1 MRSPIIYVS
10 IIMLGLTFSCQGAM
24 AQSTFPNGVSSGD
37 VDQDSAVLWARSTA
51 AGKVKFRLY
60 ENNFRG
66 APVDKGTVLVTD
78 TDLPAKY
85 EFSNLKAG
93 TRYVYKIKNT
103 AGEHV
108 DGSFTTPN
116 DTGLT
121 TGLRFGVTGDW
132 RGELAPY
139 PAIRNA
145 ADYGLDFFV
154 KLGDTIY
161 ADVPTPAVDKP
172 QAETLEDFRL
182 KHAEVYSEQAGL
194 NAWADLQAHT
204 PIYAAID
211 DHEVTNDFAGGAP
224 SSSDP
229 RFIETEGLINQTSL
243 FNNGLQAFTEYNAIE
258 DLHLEAIGDPRTD
271 GAPDLYR
278 YRDFGNDAAF
288 IMLDA
293 RSFRD
298 EELPDV
304 ANPLDPA
311 QVGAFLALSFGVDPA
326 TGQPLP
332 YRTMLSQRQLGR
344 LFSDLLY
351 ADQAGITWKFV
362 MVPEPIQN
370 LGVLA
375 ASDRFE
381 GYAAERSAVL
391 KFIDDNDIDNVVFV
405 SADIHGTLIN
415 NLTYQLGPGFP
426 QIPTNTFEVVT
437 GSVAY
442 DAPFGPTVLGLAA
455 SIPVA
460 PGVSLLD
467 VFLAGVGVP
476 DLDTFYSLPGSIKNT
491 ALEALVNQQIV
502 PLGYNAIGLQDTT
515 GIDATLLEGGYTAV
529 FSYGWTEFDIDA
541 DTQALTVTTY
551 GIDPYTRQDVEADVL
566 DVASREPVVVSKFV
580 VMPQ

>member
-1 MRSPIIYVS
+1 MKHPFSFAS
-10 IIMLGLTFSCQGAM
+10 TLMLGLAIFSLGVNAE
-24 AQSTFPNGVSSGD
+24 STFPNGVSSGD
-37 VDQDSAVLWARSTA
+37 VDQNSAVLWARSTA
-51 AGKVKFRLY
+51 TGKVKFRLY
-60 ENNFRG
+60 EDKLKG
-66 APVDKGTVLVTD
+66 APIDKGTVLVED
-78 TDLPAKY
+78 TDVPAKY
-85 EFSNLKAG
+85 EFSGLKAG
-93 TRYVYKIKNT
+93 TRYIYTVKNT

-108 DGSFTTPN
+108 DGSFSTPN
-116 DTGLT
+116 DGGISI
-121 TGLRFGVTGDW
+121 GLRFGVTGDW

-145 ADYGLDFFV
+145 ADRDLDFFV

-172 QAETLEDFRL
+172 QAETLVDYRL
-182 KHAEVYSEQAGL
+182 KHAEVYSDHAGL

-204 PIYAAID
+204 PIYAMID

-224 SSSDP
+224 ASGDA
-229 RFIETEGLINQTSL
+229 RFFETEGLINQTIL
-243 FNNGLQAFTEYNAIE
+243 FNNGLQAFGEYNAIR
-258 DLHLEAIGDPRTD
+258 DLYLDAIGDPRTD
-271 GAPDLYR
+271 GVPDLYR
-278 YRDFGNDAAF
+278 FRTFGNDAAF
-288 IMLDA
+288 MMLDA

-298 EELPDV
+298 EELPGV
-304 ANPLDPA
+304 SNPLDPL
-311 QVGAFLALSFGVDPA
+311 QIGAFLALSFGIDPT
-326 TGQPLP
+326 TGQQLP

-344 LFSDLLY
+344 LLSDLLY
-351 ADQAGITWKFV
+351 AEQAGITWKFV

-370 LGVLA
+370 LGVIA

-381 GYAAERSAVL
+381 GYAVERTAIL
-391 KFIDDNDIDNVVFV
+391 KFINDNDIDNVVFV

-415 NLTYQLGPGFP
+415 NLTYQLGPGYP
-426 QIPTNTFEVVT
+426 QIPTSTFEVVT

-442 DAPFGPTVLGLAA
+442 DAAFGPTVLELIAG
-455 SIPVA
+455 IPVA

-476 DLDTFYSLPGSIKNT
+476 NLETFYSLPGFIKNA

-502 PLGYNAIGLQDTT
+502 PLGYDAIGLQDT
-515 GIDATLLEGGYTAV
+515 GEVDATLLEGGYTAA

-566 DVASREPVVVSKFV
+566 DVASREPVVISKFV
-580 VMPQ
+580 VSPQ

>member
-1 MRSPIIYVS
+1 MKYKITFASTL
-10 IIMLGLTFSCQGAM
+10 MLGLAFFSHGAI
-24 AQSTFPNGVSSGD
+24 ADSTFPNGVSSGD
-37 VDQDSAVLWARSTA
+37 VDQDSAVLWARSA
-51 AGKVKFRLY
+51 APGKVKFRLY
-60 ENNFRG
+60 EDDYKG
-66 APVDKGTVLVTD
+66 KPVDKGTVFVED
-78 TDLPAKY
+78 TDVPAKY
-85 EFSNLKAG
+85 ELSGLKAG
-93 TRYVYKIKNT
+93 TRYVYTVKNT

-108 DGSFTTPN
+108 FGSFTTPN
-116 DTGLT
+116 DSGTT

-145 ADYGLDFFV
+145 AGRDLDFFV

-161 ADVPTPAVDKP
+161 ADVPTPSVDKP
-172 QAETLEDFRL
+172 QAETLEDYRL
-182 KHAEVYSEQAGL
+182 KHAEVYSDHAGL

-224 SSSDP
+224 ASSDP
-229 RFIETEGLINQTSL
+229 RFVETEGLVNQTTL
-243 FNNGLQAFTEYNAIE
+243 YNNGLQAFAEYNAIE
-258 DLHLEAIGDPRTD
+258 DLHFDAIGDPRTD

-278 YRDFGNDAAF
+278 YREFGNDAAF
-288 IMLDA
+288 MMLDA

-298 EELPDV
+298 EELPGV
-304 ANPLDPA
+304 ANPLDPL
-311 QVGAFLALSFGVDPA
+311 QVGAFLALSFGIDPVSH
-326 TGQPLP
+326 QPLP
-332 YRTMLSQRQLGR
+332 YRTMLSERQLGR
-344 LFSDLLY
+344 LFADLLY

-381 GYAAERSAVL
+381 GYAAERSALL
-391 KFIDDNDIDNVVFV
+391 KFIDDNDIANVVFV

-426 QIPTNTFEVVT
+426 QIPTSTFEVVT

-442 DAPFGPTVLGLAA
+442 DAPFGPTVLALAA
-455 SIPVA
+455 GIPVA

-476 DLDTFYSLPGSIKNT
+476 DMDTFNSLPGIVKNA

-502 PLGYNAIGLQDTT
+502 PLGYDTIGLQDTSEV
-515 GIDATLLEGGYTAV
+515 DATLLAGGYTAV

-551 GIDPYTRQDVEADVL
+551 GIDPYTRQDVEADIAG
-566 DVASREPVVVSKFV
+566 VASRIPVVVSKFV
-580 VMPQ
+580 VNPK